1 MTSIGFMMNKVKDNK
16 KLTAQDLNKF
26 KSALKEKGYTQL
38 VDLFTIVINTGMRSS
53 EILEL
58 KYTDINFTPNSI
70 TIDSRKNRAPNRLT
84 HFMLNDECMKVFS
97 RLKNTYPND
106 IFVFQ
111 SRNSRNQKNKPAS
124 PVSRQFVT
132 KGFKSASD
140 SISLPITIS
149 SLRHN
154 YAIHMSLTSSQQVD
168 HKYLSEIL
176 GHNTKSM
183 TESYIHKG
191 KALNPKEFLPSPKAN
206 LNLSDKIKNEIESL
220 LNGEISDNSIEL
232 SNIAKKHSLS
242 ESDLRTTLKTLRIM
256 TNNF

>member
-1 MTSIGFMMNKVKDNK
+1 MNKVKDNK

-26 KSALKEKGYTQL
+26 KSALKETGYIQL
-38 VDLFTIVINTGMRSS
+38 VDLFTIAINTGMRAS

-58 KYTDINFTPNSI
+58 KYTDIHCSPNSI
-70 TIDSRKNRAPNRLT
+70 TIDSRKNRALNKIT
-84 HFMLNDECMKVFS
+84 HFMLNDECMEVFS

-132 KGFKSASD
+132 KGFKSASE

-154 YAIHMSLTSSQQVD
+154 YALHMSFTSSQQVN
-168 HKYLSEIL
+168 HKYLSKIL

-183 TESYIHKG
+183 TENYIQKG
-191 KALNPKEFLPSPKAN
+191 KALNLKEFLSSPKVY

-220 LNGEISDNSIEL
+220 LNGEISDNSVEL
-232 SNIAKKHSLS
+232 SDIAKKYNLS
-242 ESDLRTTLKTLRIM
+242 ESDLQTTLKTLRIM